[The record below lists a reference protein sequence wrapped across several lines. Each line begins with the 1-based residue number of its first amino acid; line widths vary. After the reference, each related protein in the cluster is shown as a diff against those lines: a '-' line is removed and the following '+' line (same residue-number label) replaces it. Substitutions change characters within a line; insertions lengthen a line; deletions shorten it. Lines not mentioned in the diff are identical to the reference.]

1 MAVHFAID
9 EGLIDPADVHSD
21 YDESEVE
28 YERELERLEEAYP
41 GLNPAVVYQY
51 LKESRERRE
60 IEEMKYD
67 LEHDFPDFQDD
78 TCKAILQHV
87 CEHDSEG
94 SLTKRRRIMEDAKP
108 LSEAWKSAYRLK
120 NAFRRT
126 ELPEHFN
133 QVCLFLGLDLTEL
146 G

>member
-1 MAVHFAID
+1 MSVQFAID

-41 GLNPAVVYQY
+41 GLNPAVVYQH
-51 LKESRERRE
+51 LKQSRVD
-60 IEEMKYD
+60 EMKYD

-120 NAFRRT
+120 NSFRRT